1 MANELTNQ
9 DLLLAECL
17 IKVAAIEKLLV
28 SKGAFT
34 SDELLVAMQTI
45 AEEVAKVIT
54 QQQQTID
61 EAKSKSS

>member
-34 SDELLVAMQTI
+34 SDELLLTMQTI
-45 AEEVAKVIT
+45 AEEVAKIVSK
-54 QQQQTID
+54 QQQEVKET
-61 EAKSKSS
+61 KTS